1 MKNIKTVIC
10 TLPLRESPSMFPPI
24 GSLSTI
30 TALKNAGYKDTS
42 LYNLDLHRPT
52 LHEIEKYF
60 VEHKPDIIG
69 LSAVTSTTYSHIK
82 TISSMLKE
90 ILPYSLII
98 MGGNLAASAEIV
110 LKKTKV
116 DIICTGEGE
125 IDLLNI
131 CNSINNFGLLHNKH
145 IYTIDGICYLD
156 ENNNLIVNKDSDV
169 LPNDRIYDIDWS
181 ILEKDEM
188 KCYLEP
194 MKNVSWLLKDE
205 RINEPHR
212 KGKYKAVIVASKGC
226 VAKCTFCH
234 RFTPGMRYIPIQIV
248 MNRID
253 YFIENYNVGTIDFGD
268 ENFGLNPKWIKE
280 FCKEIKKRDILWR
293 CEARVDFTPTSEK
306 IKMLKDSGCVCINY
320 GIESGSDKM
329 LKVMEKRSTAKKNIR
344 ALNNTIDGGLDT
356 TIQIII
362 GMPGENSKTIHETSE
377 FIKTIVQNSSKYD
390 PNQLSLNFA
399 QALPGT
405 PLYEYGRKNGIIGTS
420 VDDEEAYLLN
430 ISGKDARDGETTK
443 NFTSYPKLMLEYWL
457 YFLHIQARF
466 DYIEAWGL
474 DSYFNLVNEAGADI
488 GKHLVDVDSISIEDV
503 KKLNSDDEPQIA
515 RKDSGY
521 FASPARLIESNY
533 NANNLGLIQLIKKK
547 EFGMIFILYPKQSY
561 YIFKYFGIPL
571 IVAKTIKSYGL
582 SKAIKDLREYLVSK
596 YIKIRQNK
604 NVINFDYQSLR
615 EYNYNNP
622 INENCNVDDGMH
634 KLRLGR

>member
-1 MKNIKTVIC
+1 MKILKIIMC
-10 TLPLRESPSMFPPI
+10 TLPLRESPSLFPPI

-30 TALKNAGYKDTS
+30 TALKKAGYKDTS
-42 LYNLDLHRPT
+42 LYNIDLFRPT
-52 LHEIEKYF
+52 LNEIEKYF
-60 VEHKPDIIG
+60 IEQKPDIIG

-82 TISSMLKE
+82 TMSSMLKE
-90 ILPYSLII
+90 ILPNSLII
-98 MGGNLAASAEIV
+98 MGGNLGASAQVV
-110 LKKTKV
+110 LEKTKV

-131 CNSINNFGLLHNKH
+131 CNSINKFGLLHNKH
-145 IYTIDGICYLD
+145 IYTIDGVCYLD

-169 LPNDRIYDIDWS
+169 LINDSIYDIDWS
-181 ILEKDEM
+181 ILEEKDEM
-188 KCYLEP
+188 KYYLEP
-194 MKNVSWLLKDE
+194 MASVQWLLKDE

-212 KGKYKAVIVASKGC
+212 KGKNKAVMVASKGC

-234 RFTPGMRYIPIQIV
+234 RFTPGMRYIPIQTV

-280 FCKEIKKRDILWR
+280 FCEEIKKRDILWR
-293 CEARVDFTPTSEK
+293 CEARVDFTPSLEK

-329 LKVMEKRSTAKKNIR
+329 LKVMEKRSTVKKNIR

-362 GMPGENSKTIHETSE
+362 GMPGENSETIHETSK
-377 FIKTIVQNSSKYD
+377 FIKKIVQHTSKYD
-390 PNQLSLNFA
+390 PNKLSLNFA

-420 VDDEEAYLLN
+420 LDDEEAYLLK
-430 ISGKDARDGETTK
+430 ISGKDARDGETTN
-443 NFTSYPKLMLEYWL
+443 NFTKFPKLMLEYWL
-457 YFLHIQARF
+457 FFLGINARI
-466 DYIEAWGL
+466 DYIEAWGI
-474 DSYFNLVNEAGADI
+474 DSYYNLLNESGAGV
-488 GKHLVDVDSISIEDV
+488 GKHLVDVDSISIEEV
-503 KKLNSDDEPQIA
+503 KGINS
-515 RKDSGY
+515 DSGY
-521 FASPARLIESNY
+521 FASPARIIESNY
-533 NANNLGLIQLIKKK
+533 KTNNLGLIHLIKKK
-547 EFGMIFILYPKQSY
+547 NFSMIPILYPKQTYFIFSY
-561 YIFKYFGIPL
+561 FSIPL
-571 IVAKTIKSYGL
+571 IVFRTIRGYGL
-582 SKAIKDLREYLVSK
+582 SKAIKDFREYLVFK
-596 YIKIRQNK
+596 YIKISKNK

-615 EYNYNNP
+615 EYNNNNP
-622 INENCNVDDGMH
+622 INDNYSDDGMQ